1 MSCPRYTET
10 SIKVPHQ
17 HNNPVFEYFM
27 YFFSHCFQILL
38 CLAASQRER
47 ERRDTD
53 LGVVWGNGKDLGEV
67 GGEKKHYQNVLYE
80 KIQQKINNFAFL
92 S

>member
-67 GGEKKHYQNVLYE
+67 GGEKNIIRMYYMKKYN
-80 KIQQKINNFAFL
+80 KK
-92 S
+92 